1 MDALEQENA
10 ELRGEVTTLK
20 ADLERL
26 NAMVES
32 LVAAQNQPPPS
43 KPPQTTPTTG
53 LVAQILIAPLSAPR
67 YAMPK
72 ATLGNTTTI
81 PQLGTTLP
89 QVTVAIPTPDL
100 DKPIYDAEPTESV
113 DAYGRWDDFQEQF
126 DEMQREIKALCG
138 KDLFGKNAHDL
149 CLVPNVQIPAKFKV
163 PEYEKYKGNTCPRS
177 HLVMYARKISTQT
190 DYH

>member
-32 LVAAQNQPPPS
+32 LVAAQNQPPPP

-53 LVAQILIAPLSAPR
+53 LVAQILIAPLSAPQ

-72 ATLGNTTTI
+72 ATLGVCLFLTI
-81 PQLGTTLP
+81 WGAFKMFLKFQLRLCR
-89 QVTVAIPTPDL
+89 TPL
-100 DKPIYDAEPTESV
+100 
-113 DAYGRWDDFQEQF
+113 
-126 DEMQREIKALCG
+126 
-138 KDLFGKNAHDL
+138 LF
-149 CLVPNVQIPAKFKV
+149 P
-163 PEYEKYKGNTCPRS
+163 S
-177 HLVMYARKISTQT
+177 
-190 DYH
+190 